1 MKFAV
6 ILFPGS
12 NCEVDCVH
20 VIKEILHEPVTTV
33 WHKDTDLSE
42 FDAVIL
48 PGGFSYGDYLRCGA
62 IARFSPIMDAVIAHA
77 KAGKPLLGICNG
89 FQILTEC
96 GLLPG
101 ALLKNTSLQFICE
114 DRWLRVD
121 NNQTLYT
128 RLYYDQQVIRIPIA
142 HAEGNYFADPDT
154 IARLEDHRQIIFR
167 YCDSSGAA
175 TPEANPNGSIHNI
188 AGIINEAGNVL
199 GMMPHP
205 ERLSEKILG
214 GDDGLLLFESML
226 KTWRDRQ

>member
-20 VIKEILHEPVTTV
+20 VIKEVLQEPVTTV
-33 WHKDTDLSE
+33 WHKETDLSA
-42 FDAVIL
+42 FDAVVL

-101 ALLKNTSLQFICE
+101 AFLKNSGLQFICE

-121 NNQTLYT
+121 NNQTQFT
-128 RLYYDQQVIRIPIA
+128 RLYQAQQVIRIPIA

-154 IARLEDHRQIIFR
+154 IDRLEERQQIVFR
-167 YCDSSGAA
+167 YCDANGALTA
-175 TPEANPNGSIHNI
+175 AANPN
-188 AGIINEAGNVL
+188 
-199 GMMPHP
+199 
-205 ERLSEKILG
+205 
-214 GDDGLLLFESML
+214 
-226 KTWRDRQ
+226 

>member
-1 MKFAV
+1 MNFAV

-20 VIKEILHEPVTTV
+20 VIKEVLQEPVTTV
-33 WHKDTDLSE
+33 WHKDTDLSQ

-77 KAGKPLLGICNG
+77 KAGKTVLGICNG

-101 ALLKNTSLQFICE
+101 VLLRNQSLQFICE
-114 DRWLRVD
+114 DRFIRVE
-121 NNQTLYT
+121 NNQSMYTSLYT
-128 RLYYDQQVIRIPIA
+128 KNQVLRIPIA
-142 HAEGNYFADPDT
+142 HAEGNYYADPET
-154 IARLEDHRQIIFR
+154 IAALEAENRVVFR
-167 YCDSSGAA
+167 YCDAQGNP
-175 TPEANPNGSIHNI
+175 TPESNPNGAINNI
-188 AGIINEAGNVL
+188 AGIINEEGNVL

-205 ERLSEKILG
+205 ERLSEVILG
-214 GDDGLLLFESML
+214 GDDGLALFQSML
-226 KTWRDRQ
+226 KTWRNQL

>member
-12 NCEVDCVH
+12 NCEIDCVH
-20 VIKEILHEPVTTV
+20 VIKEVLQEPVTTV

-96 GLLPG
+96 SLLPG
-101 ALLKNTSLQFICE
+101 ALLRNPSLQFICE
-114 DRWLRVD
+114 DRWLRVE
-121 NNQTLYT
+121 NNQTQFTKLYQE
-128 RLYYDQQVIRIPIA
+128 QQVIRIPIA
-142 HAEGNYFADPDT
+142 HAEGNYFADADT
-154 IARLEDHRQIIFR
+154 IARLEDHRQIVFR
-167 YCDSSGAA
+167 YCDNSGAVTA
-175 TPEANPNGSIHNI
+175 EANPNGSLHHI
-188 AGIINEAGNVL
+188 AGIVNEAGNVL

-226 KTWRDRQ
+226 KTWRERQ

>member
-20 VIKEILHEPVTTV
+20 VIKEVLQEPVTTV
-33 WHKDTDLSE
+33 WHKDTDLTQ

-101 ALLKNTSLQFICE
+101 ALLRNRSLQFICE
-114 DRWLRVD
+114 DRFIRVE
-121 NNQTLYT
+121 NNQTMYTSLYK
-128 RLYYDQQVIRIPIA
+128 QGQVLRIPIA
-142 HAEGNYFADPDT
+142 HAEGNYYADPET
-154 IARLEDHRQIIFR
+154 IAKLEAENRVIFR
-167 YCDSSGAA
+167 YCEAQGNA
-175 TPEANPNGSIHNI
+175 TAESNPNGAMNNI
-188 AGIINEAGNVL
+188 AGIINEKGNVL

-205 ERLSEKILG
+205 ERLSEVILG
-214 GDDGLLLFESML
+214 GDDGLALFQSML
-226 KTWRDRQ
+226 KTWRNQL

>member
-1 MKFAV
+1 MNFAV

-20 VIKEILHEPVTTV
+20 VIKEVLQEPVTTV
-33 WHKDTDLSE
+33 WHKDTDLSQ

-77 KAGKPLLGICNG
+77 KAGKPVLGICNG

-101 ALLKNTSLQFICE
+101 VLLRNQSLQFICE
-114 DRWLRVD
+114 DRFIRVE
-121 NNQTLYT
+121 NNQTMYTSLYSKN
-128 RLYYDQQVIRIPIA
+128 QVLRIPIA
-142 HAEGNYFADPDT
+142 HAEGNYYADPET
-154 IARLEDHRQIIFR
+154 IAALEAENRVLFR
-167 YCDSSGAA
+167 YCDAQGNV
-175 TPEANPNGSIHNI
+175 TPESNPNGAINNI
-188 AGIINEAGNVL
+188 AGIINEEGNVL

-205 ERLSEKILG
+205 ERLSEVILG
-214 GDDGLLLFESML
+214 GDDGLALFQSML
-226 KTWRDRQ
+226 KTWRNQL

>member
-1 MKFAV
+1 MNFAV

-20 VIKEILHEPVTTV
+20 VIKEVLQEPVTTV
-33 WHKDTDLSE
+33 WHKDTDLSQ

-77 KAGKPLLGICNG
+77 KAGKPVLGICNG

-101 ALLKNTSLQFICE
+101 VLLRNQSLQFICE
-114 DRWLRVD
+114 DRFIRVE
-121 NNQTLYT
+121 NNQTMYTSLYT
-128 RLYYDQQVIRIPIA
+128 KNQVLRIPIA
-142 HAEGNYFADPDT
+142 HAEGNYYADPET
-154 IARLEDHRQIIFR
+154 IAALEAENRVVFR
-167 YCDSSGAA
+167 YCDAQGNL
-175 TPEANPNGSIHNI
+175 TPESNPNGAINNI
-188 AGIINEAGNVL
+188 AGIINEEGNVL

-205 ERLSEKILG
+205 ERLSEVILG
-214 GDDGLLLFESML
+214 GDDGLALFQSML
-226 KTWRDRQ
+226 KTWRNQL

>member
-20 VIKEILHEPVTTV
+20 VIKEVLQEPVTTV
-33 WHKDTDLSE
+33 WHKESDLSAY
-42 FDAVIL
+42 DAVIL

-101 ALLKNTSLQFICE
+101 ALLRNPSLQFICE
-114 DRWLRVD
+114 DRWLRVE
-121 NNQTLYT
+121 NNQTQFT
-128 RLYYDQQVIRIPIA
+128 RLYQDQQVIRIPIA

-154 IARLEDHRQIIFR
+154 IARLEDRQQIVFR
-167 YCDSSGAA
+167 YCDANGALTA
-175 TPEANPNGSIHNI
+175 EANPNGSLHHI
-188 AGIINEAGNVL
+188 AGIVNEAGNVL

-226 KTWRDRQ
+226 KTWRERQ

>member
-20 VIKEILHEPVTTV
+20 VIKEVLQEPVTTV
-33 WHKDTDLSE
+33 WHKDTDLTQ

-101 ALLKNTSLQFICE
+101 ALLRNRSLQFICE
-114 DRWLRVD
+114 DRFIRVE
-121 NNQTLYT
+121 NNQTMYTSLYKQ
-128 RLYYDQQVIRIPIA
+128 DQVLRIPIA
-142 HAEGNYFADPDT
+142 HAEGNYYADSDT
-154 IARLEDHRQIIFR
+154 IAKLEAENRVIFR
-167 YCDSSGAA
+167 YCDAQGNV
-175 TPEANPNGSIHNI
+175 TPESNPNGAIDNI
-188 AGIINEAGNVL
+188 AGIINEEGNVL

-205 ERLSEKILG
+205 ERLSEAILG
-214 GDDGLLLFESML
+214 GDDGLALFQSML
-226 KTWRDRQ
+226 KTWRNQL

>member
-20 VIKEILHEPVTTV
+20 VIKEVLQEPVTTV

-101 ALLKNTSLQFICE
+101 ALLRNPSLQFICE

-121 NNQTLYT
+121 NNQTQFTNLYHA
-128 RLYYDQQVIRIPIA
+128 QQVIRIPIA

-154 IARLEDHRQIIFR
+154 IARLEDHRQIVFR
-167 YCDSSGAA
+167 YCDSSGAVTA
-175 TPEANPNGSIHNI
+175 EANPNGSMHHI

-226 KTWRDRQ
+226 KTWRERQ